1 MVLQKDELNR
11 QLREKDAEIAR
22 LKDAAEAARVQ
33 MQSGM
38 DDVIKEVEDKC
49 RELENSFFDLQM
61 ENLQLKKEL
70 ERTKSENSIEQM
82 SIGQI
87 YD

>member
-1 MVLQKDELNR
+1 MVLQKDELLR
-11 QLREKDAEIAR
+11 QLKEKDDEIAR
-22 LKDAAEAARVQ
+22 LKDAAEKAKVK
-33 MQSGM
+33 MKSGM

-70 ERTKSENSIEQM
+70 ERQKTDNSVEQL

-87 YD
+87 